1 MARTV
6 AYRLGRGLVAAAAGV
21 ALLVAAG
28 ILLTGC
34 SDDSEPEA
42 ASSSTL
48 GASRTTTTS
57 TSAERAPEQ
66 VARDFLDAYSAH
78 DPNRALTFLTE
89 EALADGAGWPG
100 GWGSADA
107 FRQEAT
113 FLAAQKFEL
122 VVKGCK
128 RWADSKPGV
137 SVRCDVDYHAIRSRD
152 LGRGPFTGAQWD
164 LVVDDGKITSAFAT
178 WPYITNG
185 FSAQMW
191 EPFQRWVASTHPQDV
206 VVMYDPAAASPGQ
219 MTDQAIQLWDERTR
233 EWVADVKEG
242 RA

>member
-1 MARTV
+1 
-6 AYRLGRGLVAAAAGV
+6 L
-21 ALLVAAG
+21 ALLVAG
-28 ILLTGC
+28 GFLLAGC
-34 SDDSEPEA
+34 SDDAEPEA
-42 ASSSTL
+42 A
-48 GASRTTTTS
+48 AATTTTIVAS
-57 TSAERAPEQ
+57 ITTIAPAERTPEQ
-66 VARDFLDAYSAH
+66 VARDFLAAYGAH
-78 DPNRALTFLTE
+78 DADRALTFLTE
-89 EALADGAGWPG
+89 DALADGMGWPG

-122 VVKGCK
+122 LVKGCEK
-128 RWADSKPGV
+128 QDVSKPGV
-137 SVRCDVDYHAIRSRD
+137 SLRCDVDYHAIRSRE

-164 LVVDDGKITSAFAT
+164 IVVEDGMITSSVPT

-191 EPFQRWVASTHPQDV
+191 EPFQRWVASAHPQDV

-219 MTDQAIQLWDERTR
+219 MTDEAIRLWEQRTR
-233 EWVADVKEG
+233 EWVADVKAG